1 MARLVA
7 STLRSLL
14 GDQHFTALTWI
25 ALLTKRAIRMTAV
38 RDFLARDLV
47 VTLAGRYHIWPA

>member
-1 MARLVA
+1 
-7 STLRSLL
+7 
-14 GDQHFTALTWI
+14 
-25 ALLTKRAIRMTAV
+25 MTAV